1 MEMDNVKQHELLLQQ
16 IHDTYIKKNHDYGD
30 SFSRSYKKYGLV
42 AAMVRM
48 EDKWNRLDNLA
59 SGAEQKV
66 SDESIRDTLLDLA
79 GYCVMTIMELDKQK
93 SVENQ
98 KAFEEQLR
106 EFATNP
112 IFSTINPNK
121 SDVILPDEEDKHH
134 ADNNVIVDDLVDAI
148 DNADIDVGMLEKP
161 KKEKKTVDEGKVM
174 ALYNAKWSQKKIAD
188 EMGCSQSKI
197 CQIIKAHKINI
208 SDCK

>member
-1 MEMDNVKQHELLLQQ
+1 MDNVKQHESLLRQ

-30 SFSRSYKKYGLV
+30 SFSKSFKKYGLV

-48 EDKWNRLDNLA
+48 EDKWNRLDNMA

-66 SDESIRDTLLDLA
+66 ADETIRDTLLDLA
-79 GYCVMTIMELDKQK
+79 GYCIMTTMELDKQK
-93 SVENQ
+93 NIENQ
-98 KAFEEQLR
+98 KAFEEQVRNIYASGNAIAGVLS
-106 EFATNP
+106 EEDN
-112 IFSTINPNK
+112 S
-121 SDVILPDEEDKHH
+121 SDDVEKVVLHDEENGDIEV
-134 ADNNVIVDDLVDAI
+134 NVP
-148 DNADIDVGMLEKP
+148 EKVA
-161 KKEKKTVDEGKVM
+161 KEKKPIDEGKVM

>member
-1 MEMDNVKQHELLLQQ
+1 MDNVKQHESLLRQ

-66 SDESIRDTLLDLA
+66 ADETIRDTLLDLA
-79 GYCVMTIMELDKQK
+79 GYCIMTIMELDKQK
-93 SVENQ
+93 NIENQ
-98 KAFEEQLR
+98 KAFEEQVR
-106 EFATNP
+106 NIYGDTSEIEDNAP
-112 IFSTINPNK
+112 D
-121 SDVILPDEEDKHH
+121 DVEKVVLHDEENGDIEV
-134 ADNNVIVDDLVDAI
+134 NVP
-148 DNADIDVGMLEKP
+148 EKVA
-161 KKEKKTVDEGKVM
+161 KEKKPIDEGKVM
-174 ALYNAKWSQKKIAD
+174 ALYKAKWPQKKIAD

-197 CQIIKAHKINI
+197 CQIIKANKG
-208 SDCK
+208 

>member
-1 MEMDNVKQHELLLQQ
+1 MDKLAQHKLLLQQ
-16 IHDTYIKKNHDYGD
+16 MHDTYIKKNHDYGD
-30 SFSRSYKKYGLV
+30 SFSRSFKKYGLV

-48 EDKWNRLDNLA
+48 EDKWNRLDNMA

-66 SDESIRDTLLDLA
+66 ADETIRDTLLDLA
-79 GYCVMTIMELDKQK
+79 GYCVMTTMELDRQK
-93 SVENQ
+93 DNANQ
-98 KAFEEQLR
+98 KAFEEQVRAEYADASAKEDNTSNDGEKVVLH
-106 EFATNP
+106 
-112 IFSTINPNK
+112 
-121 SDVILPDEEDKHH
+121 DDENGDIEV
-134 ADNNVIVDDLVDAI
+134 NVP
-148 DNADIDVGMLEKP
+148 EKVA
-161 KKEKKTVDEGKVM
+161 KEKKPIDEGKVM

>member
-1 MEMDNVKQHELLLQQ
+1 MDNIKQHELLLQQ

-30 SFSRSYKKYGLV
+30 SFSRSFKKYGLV

-59 SGAEQKV
+59 SGAEQRV

-98 KAFEEQLR
+98 KAFEEQVR
-106 EFATNP
+106 AGCKN
-112 IFSTINPNK
+112 
-121 SDVILPDEEDKHH
+121 DIL
-134 ADNNVIVDDLVDAI
+134 IVDDLVEDI
-148 DNADIDVGMLEKP
+148 NKVLLNDEEKGDIEADVPEKSE
-161 KKEKKTVDEGKVM
+161 KEKKTIDEGKVM

-197 CQIIKAHKINI
+197 CQIIKANRG
-208 SDCK
+208 